1 MVGQKYCFRRAPWL
15 FLTLSCCSRRCS
27 FKREIEYRNW
37 MACIEMLGS
46 LQLDDPSGKSRP
58 AAASSSSGSKGPG
71 AAIAP
76 RSTGAAPD
84 LAADELYEW
93 LDRLT
98 QARCAAVQT
107 LAAGNVMVKHYT
119 ALGFRRSHK
128 RVVKVG
134 GVDDCVYSISL

>member
-1 MVGQKYCFRRAPWL
+1 
-15 FLTLSCCSRRCS
+15 
-27 FKREIEYRNW
+27 

-46 LQLDDPSGKSRP
+46 LQLDDRSDKSR
-58 AAASSSSGSKGPG
+58 SSSGSVT
-71 AAIAP
+71 AP
-76 RSTGAAPD
+76 ASRGSPVARSTGAASD

-98 QARCAAVQT
+98 QARRAAVQT

-134 GVDDCVYSISL
+134 R